1 MAAALAANFRT
12 AVGTPAAA
20 SDELRITV
28 YDEAH
33 LPPQMLFDALD
44 RLRLILRQAK
54 ITSHPVLGDPA
65 TPEASLFMYVS
76 LPRGGEELQIACGA
90 RRDIAVKIGG
100 SSPGSLAHTV
110 LGMSSPFA
118 PFGLNVRIFDDH
130 IREAALQ
137 HDLSGTIVLSYAMAH
152 EIGHVLLRSCS
163 HGEQGIMS
171 PIWTKREYDR
181 MNGGALVF
189 SDDEAMKMS
198 ANFRAPVCRLPD
210 RRFPIRTEIFGGIP
224 LLQGRMRPANP
235 HK

>member
-1 MAAALAANFRT
+1 
-12 AVGTPAAA
+12 
-20 SDELRITV
+20 
-28 YDEAH
+28 
-33 LPPQMLFDALD
+33 
-44 RLRLILRQAK
+44 
-54 ITSHPVLGDPA
+54 
-65 TPEASLFMYVS
+65 
-76 LPRGGEELQIACGA
+76 
-90 RRDIAVKIGG
+90 
-100 SSPGSLAHTV
+100 
-110 LGMSSPFA
+110 MSSPFA

-163 HGEQGIMS
+163 HGQQGIMS

-181 MNGGALVF
+181 MNGDALVF

-198 ANFRAPVCRLPD
+198 ANLRAPVCRLP
-210 RRFPIRTEIFGGIP
+210 IRTEIVGGIP